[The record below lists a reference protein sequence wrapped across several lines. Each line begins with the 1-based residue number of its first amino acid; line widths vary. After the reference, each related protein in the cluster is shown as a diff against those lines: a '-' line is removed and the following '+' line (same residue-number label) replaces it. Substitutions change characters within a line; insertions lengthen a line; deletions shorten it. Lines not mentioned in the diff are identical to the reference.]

1 MESTCVDSSLLLGE
15 TDVVFE
21 DLAARFGADAGV
33 VAGVDAG
40 ADATVSAAENA

>member
-33 VAGVDAG
+33 DAG
-40 ADATVSAAENA
+40 ADAAVSAAENA